1 MEERPGKLNETLQGK
16 RKEKNWTRVSSRS
29 LLFYPCPTY
38 VYYLKRVVNSMVG
51 KVKTL
56 FSPFIF
62 ASQKQALSRFYDHES
77 CIRYSMRQVRS
88 IHLFTYFHSYTF
100 FHSFTSC
107 RFQVN
112 SRGSSA
118 IANCSPWR
126 LCYLSMI
133 KTKVYRRK
141 NIKKRGYNG
150 WQTVC
155 KTITSRCVRVNMI
168 PQLPKTPPCMSRCH
182 FCTFTWVFYWSSGS
196 VMIFPFLFAPVSRR
210 LSIIVTIYVVF
221 FIFFRLGTYSSE
233 QTQIAGS
240 TKPLTAQR
248 RRFLHRY
255 YRYYRFH
262 SRFLH
267 QPLVIVLS
275 HAWPDYQKEKYIYIL
290 KNQVFSHPLAFIS
303 FTESFRTTAM
313 TTVRISKTL
322 MYMKIYKYL

>member
-1 MEERPGKLNETLQGK
+1 
-16 RKEKNWTRVSSRS
+16 
-29 LLFYPCPTY
+29 
-38 VYYLKRVVNSMVG
+38 
-51 KVKTL
+51 
-56 FSPFIF
+56 
-62 ASQKQALSRFYDHES
+62 
-77 CIRYSMRQVRS
+77 
-88 IHLFTYFHSYTF
+88 
-100 FHSFTSC
+100 
-107 RFQVN
+107 
-112 SRGSSA
+112 
-118 IANCSPWR
+118 
-126 LCYLSMI
+126 MI

-275 HAWPDYQKEKYIYIL
+275 HAWPDYQKKNIYIYI
-290 KNQVFSHPLAFIS
+290 KEPSNQSSIS
-303 FTESFRTTAM
+303 FHQFHRVVSNNSYDYSVYIKDSDVHEN
-313 TTVRISKTL
+313 I
-322 MYMKIYKYL
+322 